1 MLAKIILLGKVPTM
15 RSCVSDSSGYP
26 FLWACQPIRKII
38 ADSAVSLFFA
48 WALALGKIGRYAQIV
63 MNQDILTFNLRSKS
77 EIEKFCPQKSFGISF
92 AIRLNTKSS
101 FFS

>member
-1 MLAKIILLGKVPTM
+1 MLAKIILLGKVCTM

-38 ADSAVSLFFA
+38 ADSAVFLFLLGPLA
-48 WALALGKIGRYAQIV
+48 WGKIGRYAQIV
-63 MNQDILTFNLRSKS
+63 SSQDFLALNFGSTT
-77 EIEKFCPQKSFGISF
+77 EIKKFCLQKSFGICF
-92 AIRLNTKSS
+92 AIRVNTKSS

>member
-1 MLAKIILLGKVPTM
+1 MLAKIILLGKVCTM
-15 RSCVSDSSGYP
+15 RNCVSDSSGYP

-48 WALALGKIGRYAQIV
+48 RALAWGKIGRYAQIV
-63 MNQDILTFNLRSKS
+63 SNQDILTFNLKSKTG
-77 EIEKFCPQKSFGISF
+77 IKKFCLQKFFGISF
-92 AIRLNTKSS
+92 AIRVNTKSS